1 MRIMRAEVKVEEKHD
16 LWSWDRGSVPTCDLG
31 TWDMPNIVN
40 HLDSLRWYHLD
51 QRCYS
56 GCLPRFGVSTQGWFP
71 EYSRVKSFMLD
82 VEFPCYF
89 CWVWSCFKM
98 IRAIIYIWNHDH
110 ADVVSVPDHDPN
122 YGGFNLLHHMFWLKF
137 YSGFS
142 IEAILVDLDLDQLH
156 LTTSRHVLVS

>member
-1 MRIMRAEVKVEEKHD
+1 MRIQMKIEESWWIMRAEVKVEEKHD
-16 LWSWDRGSVPTCDLG
+16 ESWDKGSVPICDLG
-31 TWDMPNIVN
+31 TWDMPKHRWY

-71 EYSRVKSFMLD
+71 EFSRVKSFMLD

-98 IRAIIYIWNHDH
+98 IRAIIYMESW
-110 ADVVSVPDHDPN
+110 SC
-122 YGGFNLLHHMFWLKF
+122 WC
-137 YSGFS
+137 S
-142 IEAILVDLDLDQLH
+142 IGTWSWSKLRWFHPFASYV
-156 LTTSRHVLVS
+156 LTEVL